1 MKKDI
6 LDILACPEC
15 KNSLLLHIEEED
27 EVEVITGTLECQ
39 ECDQQYPITNAIP
52 NLIPS
57 DLLE

>member
-15 KNSLLLHIEEED
+15 KNSLLLHIEEEN
-27 EVEVITGTLECQ
+27 EVEVITGTLKCS
-39 ECDQQYPITNAIP
+39 ECDQKYPIANAIP

>member
-27 EVEVITGTLECQ
+27 EVEVITGTLECP
-39 ECDQQYPITNAIP
+39 ECDLQFPITNAIP

-57 DLLE
+57 DLRE

>member
-15 KNSLLLHIEEED
+15 KNSLLLHIEEEND
-27 EVEVITGTLECQ
+27 VEVITGILECA
-39 ECDQQYPITNAIP
+39 ECDQQYPIENAIP